1 MNKPLEIFI
10 TTKAWQFLVMLCITL
25 AIIFRFFE
33 NNGRKRSSSSRE
45 NRKQE
50 EIRIGSPVCE
60 RFVTWHMHRMT
71 MKHLSHLF
79 LIAFR
84 SRSDTIGIY
93 GTPLKSLQNQR
104 LIMGPRDANQSPPL
118 VRHLSSSDPSS
129 VSSGGDESITILGFG
144 SLLSENSS
152 RLTFPDLKSFRL
164 CRVPNYRR
172 VFAHPASI
180 FFQRGIADIESLQMS
195 SLSVEYEEVFPG
207 FVASVFEVPNSD
219 MMADG
224 IPSQAFLEREEEF
237 SIIEV
242 PFVPLDGGNSIDS
255 EFKGVICA
263 RSTDEA
269 YLKRWGADRFQDN
282 FQKYGVDTIWGWSQ
296 ESGLRPCAVYLR
308 HCYLAAKSMGETSFD
323 SFLDETFLVDRET
336 TIRQYVE
343 RHPEVLLQQPPAELV
358 SRYSG

>member
-1 MNKPLEIFI
+1 M
-10 TTKAWQFLVMLCITL
+10 
-25 AIIFRFFE
+25 R
-33 NNGRKRSSSSRE
+33 
-45 NRKQE
+45 
-50 EIRIGSPVCE
+50 
-60 RFVTWHMHRMT
+60 
-71 MKHLSHLF
+71 HLSHLLLF
-79 LIAFR
+79 AFR
-84 SRSDTIGIY
+84 SRHGRSGSY
-93 GTPLKSLQNQR
+93 STPIKSLQNLR
-104 LIMGPRDANQSPPL
+104 LTMGPRDANQSPPL
-118 VRHLSSSDPSS
+118 VRHFSSSDPSS
-129 VSSGGDESITILGFG
+129 VSSGGDDSITILGFG

-180 FFQRGIADIESLQMS
+180 FFQRGIADLESLQIS
-195 SLSVEYEEVFPG
+195 SLSVEYEEGFPG
-207 FVASVFEVPNSD
+207 FIASVFEVPNSD

-242 PFVPLDGGNSIDS
+242 PFVPLDGGNSIGS
-255 EFKGVICA
+255 EFRGILCA

-269 YLKRWGADRFQDN
+269 YLKRWGADRFQTN
-282 FQKYGVDTIWGWSQ
+282 YQMYGVDTIWGWSQ
-296 ESGLRPCAVYLR
+296 ESGLRPCSVYLR

-323 SFLDETFLVDRET
+323 SFLDETFLIDRET

-343 RHPEVLLQQPPAELV
+343 RHPEVLLQLPPADLV

>member
-1 MNKPLEIFI
+1 
-10 TTKAWQFLVMLCITL
+10 
-25 AIIFRFFE
+25 
-33 NNGRKRSSSSRE
+33 
-45 NRKQE
+45 
-50 EIRIGSPVCE
+50 
-60 RFVTWHMHRMT
+60 
-71 MKHLSHLF
+71 
-79 LIAFR
+79 
-84 SRSDTIGIY
+84 
-93 GTPLKSLQNQR
+93 
-104 LIMGPRDANQSPPL
+104 MGPRDANQSPPL

-180 FFQRGIADIESLQMS
+180 FFQRGIADMESLQIS
-195 SLSVEYEEVFPG
+195 SLSVEYVEGFPG

-242 PFVPLDGGNSIDS
+242 PFVPLAGGSSIGS

-269 YLKRWGADRFQDN
+269 YLERWGADQFQDH
-282 FQKYGVDTIWGWSQ
+282 FQKYGVDTIWGWSK

-343 RHPEVLLQQPPAELV
+343 RYPEVLLQQPPPDLTV
-358 SRYSG
+358 RYNG